1 MISTISLVI
10 SMVALAACILIGIS
24 GMLSDGL
31 KGIKKKGKPILILF
45 LIYAGSFLVFLI
57 GQ

>member
-1 MISTISLVI
+1 MISAISLVI
-10 SMVALAACILIGIS
+10 SLAALAACILIGIS

-31 KGIKKKGKPILILF
+31 KGIKKKGKPILISF
-45 LIYAGSFLVFLI
+45 LIYAGAFLVFFM